1 VKEEKWYGLAVK
13 QGSVFAQSNLGT
25 MYANAT
31 D

>member
-1 VKEEKWYGLAVK
+1 VKEAKWYGLAAK
-13 QGSVFAQSNLGT
+13 QASAFAQSNLGT